1 MGTDTD
7 AFHARGAT
15 GVLFQ
20 PLKWA
25 FASMLLI
32 IVLLALA
39 WTIDGLMVTQAWPD
53 GLDSLRQLLAA
64 DYARARS
71 LASTVGIGPGYVTTT
86 SNGLYALLFKVTGI
100 HDMAQRFAQGA
111 ALSIPDTIVRNTF
124 LALGQWVQIAM
135 LGTQLLGVRIAMLG
149 LVTPVFMLPYAFA
162 MVDGWAQ
169 RAIRRAC
176 GGRESA
182 SLYHRGKRL
191 QLVLATLVAAIVLL
205 MPISLDPRW
214 IVYPGALAFAVLANL
229 QWAYYKKYL

>member
-1 MGTDTD
+1 MRTDTD

-25 FASMLLI
+25 FASMLLV

-39 WTIDGLMVTQAWPD
+39 WTIDALMVMRVWPN

-64 DYARARS
+64 EYARAQS
-71 LASTVGIGPGYVTTT
+71 LATTAGISPGYVTIT

-100 HDMAQRFAQGA
+100 HDMALRFAQGA

-124 LALGQWVQIAM
+124 LGLGQGVQIAM
-135 LGTQLLGVRIAMLG
+135 LGAQLLGVRFAVLG
-149 LVTPVFMLPYAFA
+149 LITPVFLLPYAFA
-162 MVDGWAQ
+162 IVDGWSQ
-169 RAIRRAC
+169 RAVRRAC

-182 SLYHRGKRL
+182 SLYHRAKRL
-191 QLVLATLVAAIVLL
+191 QLVLATLLAAIVLL
-205 MPISLDPRW
+205 MPMSLDPRW
-214 IVYPGALAFAVLANL
+214 IVYPGALVFSVLANL